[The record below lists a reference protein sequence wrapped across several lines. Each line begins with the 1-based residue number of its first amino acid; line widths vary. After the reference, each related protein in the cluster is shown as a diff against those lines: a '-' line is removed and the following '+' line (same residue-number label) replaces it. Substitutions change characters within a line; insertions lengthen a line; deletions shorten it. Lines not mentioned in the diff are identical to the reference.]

1 MNQLS
6 KGELVGIGLM
16 MFSIFFGAGN
26 LIFPPALGQ
35 AAGDHAIPAMIGF
48 LVTGVGM
55 PFIGIVAIAL
65 QGGKYIEFIGKVTS
79 LRFASGLLAVLYLTI
94 GPGFA
99 IPRTGA
105 VSFEIGVRPFLAPES
120 ITIGMAGY
128 TALFFI
134 ATFFLALNPNKLID
148 RVGKVLTPILL
159 VFLAIMFAKS
169 FITPLGDV
177 MAATGKYID
186 APFTQ
191 GFLDGYQ
198 TMDMLASIAIGTIII
213 NSVRARGVEDP
224 KALGKICV
232 FAGIISITLMSI
244 VYLSLTYLGATSASV
259 LGLSAN
265 GGQLLASAVTILFGP
280 AGNMVLGVVICLAC
294 LTTSCG
300 LVSGSSWFF
309 NRLLGNRI
317 SYERLALIF
326 TLFSFAVSNVGLTQI
341 IALAVPFLV
350 AIYPVVIVLV
360 LTSLFSGAIGTR
372 YTVYRCAAYIAL
384 VFALVDALNAANLK
398 IDALDQFF
406 TAYLPLYPDM
416 MGWVVPSIVG
426 VIVGLILSAVRGE
439 GSRAL

>member
-134 ATFFLALNPNKLID
+134 ATYYLSLNPNKLID
-148 RVGKVLTPILL
+148 RVGKMLTPVLL
-159 VFLAIMFAKS
+159 VVLAVLFAKS

-177 MAATGKYID
+177 MAATGNYID

-191 GFLDGYQ
+191 GLPRRLSDDGPAGVNGHRYDYRQ
-198 TMDMLASIAIGTIII
+198 LGS
-213 NSVRARGVEDP
+213 RARREEDP
-224 KALGKICV
+224 KALGQICV
-232 FAGIISITLMSI
+232 IAGLISITLMSI

-326 TLFSFAVSNVGLTQI
+326 TLFS
-341 IALAVPFLV
+341 ALLSR
-350 AIYPVVIVLV
+350 
-360 LTSLFSGAIGTR
+360 TSASRRSSRWPCRSSLRFIR
-372 YTVYRCAAYIAL
+372 
-384 VFALVDALNAANLK
+384 
-398 IDALDQFF
+398 
-406 TAYLPLYPDM
+406 
-416 MGWVVPSIVG
+416 
-426 VIVGLILSAVRGE
+426 LS
-439 GSRAL
+439 SSSF